1 LANLRL
7 LFAYKPKT
15 RVENVNVIEIP
26 MRHYVPLLELHLYAG
41 RLKGTTKG
49 KPERARALK
58 VQGLTI
64 AEIANAMA
72 VSKRTVFRYL
82 SQK

>member
-1 LANLRL
+1 MARKKGV
-7 LFAYKPKT
+7 YT
-15 RVENVNVIEIP
+15 
-26 MRHYVPLLELHLYAG
+26 G

-58 VQGLTI
+58 DQGLTI
-64 AEIANAMA
+64 TEIANAMA

-82 SQK
+82 SEE

>member
-1 LANLRL
+1 VVRKKGV
-7 LFAYKPKT
+7 YT
-15 RVENVNVIEIP
+15 
-26 MRHYVPLLELHLYAG
+26 G

-58 VQGLTI
+58 GQGLTI

-82 SQK
+82 SRKL